1 MSSELLAIIIAAI
14 IEPTNDSK
22 ISAPIPATSPTLSP
36 TLSAITPGFR
46 GSSSGIPA
54 STLPTKSAPTSAALV
69 YIPPPTRAKRA
80 IDDAPIPK
88 PAAADKSLASFS
100 APRKKATREIPSN
113 PSPPTESPITAPP
126 LYETANAPACPSF
139 LAAIAVL
146 PLADVAARIPES
158 PASPDAIAPAKNAI
172 AVSKSLSH
180 ANNAPT
186 TNTNTLRTLYSAFM
200 KAIAPS

>member
-1 MSSELLAIIIAAI
+1 M
-14 IEPTNDSK
+14 
-22 ISAPIPATSPTLSP
+22 SP

-88 PAAADKSLASFS
+88 PAAAERSLPDSS
-100 APRKKATREIPSN
+100 APSQNATSEIPSK

-126 LYETANAPACPSF
+126 LYETANAPAWPSF

-146 PLADVAARIPES
+146 PLADVAARIPEN
-158 PASPDAIAPAKNAI
+158 PAKTEAIAPAKNAI
-172 AVSKSLSH
+172 AVFASLRN

-186 TNTNTLRTLYSAFM
+186 ITTNIVNTLYSA
-200 KAIAPS
+200 